1 MEWAAFERVNGS
13 ILVHERIDWAGAVL
27 SYVTA
32 ASHGSSISLRR
43 LFGTYFDWDRDGVR
57 EEDSSAALG
66 MILEA
71 AASLPSPPSSS
82 TS

>member
-13 ILVHERIDWAGAVL
+13 ILLHERIDWAGAVGA
-27 SYVTA
+27 YVTA
-32 ASHGSSISLRR
+32 ASHGATISLRK
-43 LFGTYFDWDRDGVR
+43 LFGTYFDWDQEPMS

-71 AASLPSPPSSS
+71 AASQPLPHSS
-82 TS
+82 

>member
-13 ILVHERIDWAGAVL
+13 ILIHERIDWAGAVL
-27 SYVTA
+27 AYVTT
-32 ASHGSSISLRR
+32 ASHGAKISLRKV
-43 LFGTYFDWDRDGVR
+43 FSDYFDWDRTPAR

-71 AASLPSPPSSS
+71 AASQPLPHSS
-82 TS
+82 

>member
-13 ILVHERIDWAGAVL
+13 ILIHERIDWAGAVL
-27 SYVTA
+27 AYVTA
-32 ASHGSSISLRR
+32 ASHGAKITLRKV
-43 LFGTYFDWDRDGVR
+43 FSDYFEWDRTPVR

-71 AASLPSPPSSS
+71 AASQPLPHSS
-82 TS
+82 

>member
-13 ILVHERIDWAGAVL
+13 VLLHERIDWAGAVL

-32 ASHGSSISLRR
+32 ASHGSTISLRK
-43 LFGTYFDWDRDGVR
+43 LFGQYFDWDREGVS

-71 AASLPSPPSSS
+71 AASQPSPHSSS
-82 TS
+82 T

>member
-13 ILVHERIDWAGAVL
+13 ILVHERIDWVGAVL
-27 SYVTA
+27 AYVTA
-32 ASHGSSISLRR
+32 ASHGSTISLRKV
-43 LFGTYFDWDRDGVR
+43 FSSYFDWDRGEVR

-71 AASLPSPPSSS
+71 AASQPLPHSP
-82 TS
+82 T